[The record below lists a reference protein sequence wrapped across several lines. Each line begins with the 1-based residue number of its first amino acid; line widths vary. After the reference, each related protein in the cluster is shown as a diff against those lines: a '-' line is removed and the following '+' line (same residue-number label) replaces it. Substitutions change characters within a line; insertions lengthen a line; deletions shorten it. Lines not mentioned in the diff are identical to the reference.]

1 MPLPVH
7 RDGSRD
13 RGVTREGRKPPKPTA
28 SPRDRLGFP
37 GGLAALFCVAK
48 DNPGIM
54 QPCRGRV
61 TEDGVDADDAA
72 VDAVVVLSDEAGLL
86 SVISYAD

>member
-13 RGVTREGRKPPKPTA
+13 RGVTREDQKPPKPTA

-37 GGLAALFCVAK
+37 GGLAALLCVAK
-48 DNPGIM
+48 DHPGIM

-61 TEDGVDADDAA
+61 TKDGVDAD
-72 VDAVVVLSDEAGLL
+72 VVLSDEAGLL